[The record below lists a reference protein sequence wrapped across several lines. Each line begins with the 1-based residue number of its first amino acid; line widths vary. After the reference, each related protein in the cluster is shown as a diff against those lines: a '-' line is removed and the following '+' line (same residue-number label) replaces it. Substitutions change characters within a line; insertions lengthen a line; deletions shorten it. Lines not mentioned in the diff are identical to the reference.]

1 MSALLQP
8 GQVPGA
14 RPAAEALPDAARHL
28 PGPEGV
34 RLAVRRFA
42 RNRLAVVGLGLVG
55 FFILFCFVGPYLYPT
70 DQTHTTLSQVNLAPS
85 AKHLLGTDAV
95 GHDELG
101 RLMFGGK
108 VSLLVGLAAGILAT
122 VIGTLWGAAAGYAGG
137 WIDAAMMRVVDAGIA
152 IPALFILLVVSA
164 ISTPDTFGLVIILGF
179 VSWLV
184 PSRLIRAETLT
195 LKNRDY
201 VLTLRAIGGT
211 HTRAVTRHILPNSV
225 STIIVAATFQVADA
239 ILLIA
244 YVSYLGLGVRPP
256 ATDWGGMLSAGLT
269 AAYSGRWWLIV
280 PPGLAIILVVCAFN
294 AIGDGL
300 RDAFDARTGPGGRG

>member
-1 MSALLQP
+1 MSAVIQP
-8 GQVPGA
+8 DRASGTA
-14 RPAAEALPDAARHL
+14 TAADAVS
-28 PGPEGV
+28 GT
-34 RLAVRRFA
+34 RLAVRRFL
-42 RNRLAVVGLGLVG
+42 RNRLAVVGLGVVV
-55 FFILFCFVGPYLYPT
+55 FFFLFCFVGPLVYST
-70 DQTHTTLSQVNLAPS
+70 DQTHTMLQQVNLAPS
-85 AKHLLGTDAV
+85 GSHWLGTDAV

-101 RLMFGGK
+101 RLMYGGK
-108 VSLLVGLAAGILAT
+108 VSLIVGLAAGILAT

-137 WIDAAMMRVVDAGIA
+137 WIDAVMMRIVDAGIA

-164 ISTPDTFGLVIILGF
+164 ITTPGLTGLIVILGF

-211 HTRAVTRHILPNSV
+211 HTRAITRHILPNSV
-225 STIIVAATFQVADA
+225 STVIVATTFQIADA
-239 ILLIA
+239 ILLVA
-244 YVSYLGLGVRPP
+244 YVSYLGLGVQPP

-269 AAYSGRWWLIV
+269 AAYSGYWWLIL
-280 PPGLAIILVVCAFN
+280 PPGLAIILVVWAFN

-300 RDAFDARTGPGGRG
+300 RDAFDVRGRG

>member
-1 MSALLQP
+1 MSSVPQP
-8 GQVPGA
+8 GRPPGTGPFTEP
-14 RPAAEALPDAARHL
+14 PADAAGDVGL
-28 PGPEGV
+28 

-42 RNRLAVVGLGLVG
+42 RNRLAVAGLVVVAL
-55 FFILFCFVGPYLYPT
+55 FFLFCFAGPLLHPT
-70 DQTHTTLSQVNLAPS
+70 DQTHTTLSQVNLAPG
-85 AKHLLGTDAV
+85 AGHPLGTDAV
-95 GHDELG
+95 GHDEFG
-101 RLMFGGK
+101 RLMSGGRI
-108 VSLLVGLAAGILAT
+108 SLLVGLAAGLLAT

-164 ISTPDTFGLVIILGF
+164 IATPGVPGLIVLLGL

-211 HTRAVTRHILPNSV
+211 HTRAIGRHILPNAV
-225 STIIVAATFQVADA
+225 STVVVAATFQVADA
-239 ILLIA
+239 ILLVA
-244 YVSYLGLGVRPP
+244 YVSYLGLGIQPP
-256 ATDWGGMLSAGLT
+256 QTDWGGMLTAGLN
-269 AAYSGRWWLIV
+269 AAYSGRWWLIL
-280 PPGLAIILVVCAFN
+280 PPGLAVILVVCAFN

-300 RDAFDARTGPGGRG
+300 RDAFDVRGRG

>member
-1 MSALLQP
+1 MSAVIQP
-8 GQVPGA
+8 GQASGTA
-14 RPAAEALPDAARHL
+14 TAAAAVS
-28 PGPEGV
+28 GS
-34 RLAVRRFA
+34 RLAVRRFL
-42 RNRLAVVGLGLVG
+42 RNRLAVVGLGVVV
-55 FFILFCFVGPYLYPT
+55 FFFLFCFVGPLVYST
-70 DQTHTTLSQVNLAPS
+70 DQTHTMLQQVNLAPS
-85 AKHLLGTDAV
+85 GSHWLGTDAV

-101 RLMFGGK
+101 RLMYGGK
-108 VSLLVGLAAGILAT
+108 VSLIVGLAAGILAT

-137 WIDAAMMRVVDAGIA
+137 WIDAVMMRIVDAGIA

-164 ISTPDTFGLVIILGF
+164 ITTPGLTGLIVILGF

-211 HTRAVTRHILPNSV
+211 HTRAITRHILPNSV
-225 STIIVAATFQVADA
+225 STVIVATTFQIADA
-239 ILLIA
+239 ILLVA
-244 YVSYLGLGVRPP
+244 YVSYLGLGVQPP

-269 AAYSGRWWLIV
+269 AAYSGYWWLIL
-280 PPGLAIILVVCAFN
+280 PPGLAIILVVWAFN

-300 RDAFDARTGPGGRG
+300 RDAFDVRGRG

>member
-8 GQVPGA
+8 GQAPGA
-14 RPAAEALPDAARHL
+14 PPSVAVSADAVGAS
-28 PGPEGV
+28 GY
-34 RLAVRRFA
+34 RLAVRRFT
-42 RNRLAVVGLGLVG
+42 RNRLAVVGLAVVA
-55 FFILFCFVGPYLYPT
+55 FFILFCFVGPYLYST

-137 WIDAAMMRVVDAGIA
+137 WIDAVMMRVVDAGIA

-164 ISTPDTFGLVIILGF
+164 ISTPDTFGLIIILGF

-184 PSRLIRAETLT
+184 PSRLVRAETLT

-211 HTRAVTRHILPNSV
+211 HTRAVTRHILPNSL

-300 RDAFDARTGPGGRG
+300 RDAFSGTESRGRG

>member
-1 MSALLQP
+1 MSAVLQP
-8 GQVPGA
+8 GQSPGTGPLA
-14 RPAAEALPDAARHL
+14 DP
-28 PGPEGV
+28 PGDTAGAVGP
-34 RLAVRRFA
+34 RLMVRRFT
-42 RNRLAVVGLGLVG
+42 RNRLAVAGLVVIVL
-55 FFILFCFVGPYLYPT
+55 FLLFCFAGPLLHPT

-85 AKHLLGTDAV
+85 ARHLLGTDAV

-108 VSLLVGLAAGILAT
+108 VSLLVGLAAGLLAT

-164 ISTPDTFGLVIILGF
+164 ISTPGVFGLVVILGL

-184 PSRLIRAETLT
+184 PSRLVRAETLT

-201 VLTLRAIGGT
+201 VHTLRAIGGT
-211 HTRAVTRHILPNSV
+211 HTRAITRHILPNSV
-225 STIIVAATFQVADA
+225 STIVVAATFQVADA
-239 ILLIA
+239 ILLVA
-244 YVSYLGLGVRPP
+244 YVSYLGLGVQPP

-269 AAYSGRWWLIV
+269 AAYSGRWWLIL
-280 PPGLAIILVVCAFN
+280 PPGLAVILVVCAFN

-300 RDAFDARTGPGGRG
+300 RDAFDVRGRA